1 MVDFQTRALFTT
13 ETFVKGLNWHL
24 PPEVR
29 VRGAWDTSLDFNSRR
44 DAVSRV
50 YRYTLLNARWPSALL
65 RDFSHHVPQP
75 LDVEIIGE
83 AAGYLHGTHDFSAF
97 TVSLPPRRTTVR
109 RVRRWDVWREGELVL
124 IESEANGFL
133 PHQIRRTNGLLV
145 EIGLGRL
152 PVERIKAIIDGTLK
166 EPVQAPLLPA
176 KGLCLMNVNY
186 REFPGAE
193 DFDEAR

>member
-1 MVDFQTRALFTT
+1 VDFQTRALFTT

-24 PPEVR
+24 PTDVR
-29 VRGAWDTSLDFNSRR
+29 VRGAWDTSQDFNSRR

-50 YRYTLLNARWPSALL
+50 YQYTLLNARWPSALL

-75 LDVEIIGE
+75 LDVEIMQE
-83 AAGYLHGTHDFSAF
+83 AAGCLRGTHDFSAF
-97 TVSLPPRRTTVR
+97 TVALPQRRSAVR
-109 RVRRWDVWREGELVL
+109 RVRRWDVRREGELVL

-152 PVERIKAIIDGTLK
+152 PLERIRGIIDATLK
-166 EPVQAPLLPA
+166 EPVQGPLLPP
-176 KGLCLMNVNY
+176 KGLCLMKVNY
-186 REFPGAE
+186 RECPGVE
-193 DFDEAR
+193 EVHETR